1 MLLCEL
7 LQLLYY
13 SLSFLCNFGPIILL
27 YTFFSFKICN
37 CNMFCVNKRLLQK
50 KERKQ
55 VAKDCFLEN
64 QLKTQWSKRL
74 EVMSE
79 IQATLYL
86 WYVIW
91 QSMQLKPQ
99 KKKKKTKKRTNLS
112 TATMRF
118 VYTLGIF

>member
-1 MLLCEL
+1 MC
-7 LQLLYY
+7 
-13 SLSFLCNFGPIILL
+13 
-27 YTFFSFKICN
+27 
-37 CNMFCVNKRLLQK
+37 CVNNRLLQK
-50 KERKQ
+50 KKENK

-79 IQATLYL
+79 IQATLCL

-99 KKKKKTKKRTNLS
+99 KRTNLS
-112 TATMRF
+112 TATIRI

>member
-1 MLLCEL
+1 
-7 LQLLYY
+7 
-13 SLSFLCNFGPIILL
+13 
-27 YTFFSFKICN
+27 
-37 CNMFCVNKRLLQK
+37 MFCVNKRLLQK

-99 KKKKKTKKRTNLS
+99 KKKRKREQ
-112 TATMRF
+112 
-118 VYTLGIF
+118 I

>member
-1 MLLCEL
+1 
-7 LQLLYY
+7 
-13 SLSFLCNFGPIILL
+13 
-27 YTFFSFKICN
+27 
-37 CNMFCVNKRLLQK
+37 MFCVNKRLTK

-99 KKKKKTKKRTNLS
+99 KKKTTKKRTNLS

>member
-1 MLLCEL
+1 
-7 LQLLYY
+7 
-13 SLSFLCNFGPIILL
+13 
-27 YTFFSFKICN
+27 
-37 CNMFCVNKRLLQK
+37 MFCVNKRLLQK